1 MSLDEKGVRNIAN
14 LARLAISDE
23 DIAEYQR
30 HLNNIIG
37 FVEQMNRVETG
48 QVQPM
53 AHPQDL
59 PQRLRADEVLET
71 DQRERF
77 QKLAPKVAAGLYLV
91 PQVIE

>member
-14 LARLAISDE
+14 LARLAISNE
-23 DIAEYQR
+23 DISEYQR

-37 FVEQMNRVETG
+37 FVEQMNKVQTE

-59 PQRLRADEVLET
+59 PQRLREDKVLET
-71 DQRERF
+71 DQHERF
-77 QKLAPKVAAGLYLV
+77 QRIAPKVEAGLYLV